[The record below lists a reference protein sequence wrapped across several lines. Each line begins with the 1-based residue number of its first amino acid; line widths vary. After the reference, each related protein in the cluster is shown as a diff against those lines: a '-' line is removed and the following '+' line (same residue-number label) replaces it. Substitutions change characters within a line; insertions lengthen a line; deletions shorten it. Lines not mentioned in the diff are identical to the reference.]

1 MNTVEIQ
8 VKNNMDGE
16 EKLAFKEK
24 EYHVME
30 KDNTKTIGDTECD
43 KPGK

>member
-24 EYHVME
+24 ESHVME
-30 KDNTKTIGDTECD
+30 EDNTKTIGNTECD
-43 KPGK
+43 KLGK

>member
-16 EKLAFKEK
+16 EKLALKEK
-24 EYHVME
+24 ESHVTE
-30 KDNTKTIGDTECD
+30 EDNTKTIGDTECD